1 MFTPQQP
8 TFWLKVRKEYVI
20 DNYDTLLP
28 YLRGYHYAQDES
40 PESDFNK
47 TYDCLK
53 EVVGDISQSMA
64 DDNVYNYTAPQWSVG
79 LCLAPYLA
87 LRAARVFRTMAATMH
102 RAPVI
107 RLGVMVSP
115 SRSTPRTMEVR
126 GWRG

>member
-1 MFTPQQP
+1 MAPPLRITVVQMMGYQAPWAAGRGLQP
-8 TFWLKVRKEYVI
+8 GGAPGLRPLRVEEYVR
-20 DNYDTLLP
+20 TGTGGLP
-28 YLRGYHYAQDES
+28 ACA
-40 PESDFNK
+40 P
-47 TYDCLK
+47 
-53 EVVGDISQSMA
+53 
-64 DDNVYNYTAPQWSVG
+64 TASQWSVG
-79 LCLAPYLA
+79 LCLAPYLV

>member
-1 MFTPQQP
+1 M
-8 TFWLKVRKEYVI
+8 R
-20 DNYDTLLP
+20 P
-28 YLRGYHYAQDES
+28 YGIAMERWS
-40 PESDFNK
+40 PAVQICRPK
-47 TYDCLK
+47 PL
-53 EVVGDISQSMA
+53 
-64 DDNVYNYTAPQWSVG
+64 G
-79 LCLAPYLA
+79 LCLAPYLV